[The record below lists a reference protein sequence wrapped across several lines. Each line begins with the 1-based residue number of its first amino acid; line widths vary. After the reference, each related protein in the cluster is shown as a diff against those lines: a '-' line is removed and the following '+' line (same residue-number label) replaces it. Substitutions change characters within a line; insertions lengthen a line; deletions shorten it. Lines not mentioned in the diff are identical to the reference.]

1 MDVCHT
7 FLITIIL
14 GTMLNQVVI
23 IIIGITNIIDE
34 KISNNVIGV
43 IINFLITDIIIN
55 IRWRTSSLPQV

>member
-55 IRWRTSSLPQV
+55 IRWRTS

>member
-7 FLITIIL
+7 FRVTIIL

-23 IIIGITNIIDE
+23 IIIGITNTIDE
-34 KISNNVIGV
+34 KISNNVISV

-55 IRWRTSSLPQV
+55 IRWCTS